1 MLMAHYTSRAYDYVL
16 LHATQLQLDPI
27 LDYARAIARIAG
39 PGTTIYKDIFKTIN
53 TLGYA
58 RWINLKADEVW
69 FGLVEQL
76 PYGERVMSREV
87 RKMASNFMKT
97 IAEHGLMDY
106 HMSPPA
112 THQEELPGELFLM
125 LMFHQKDEKMRK
137 RDLMSNVNIE
147 VFDSE
152 FAER

>member
-1 MLMAHYTSRAYDYVL
+1 
-16 LHATQLQLDPI
+16 
-27 LDYARAIARIAG
+27 
-39 PGTTIYKDIFKTIN
+39 
-53 TLGYA
+53 
-58 RWINLKADEVW
+58 
-69 FGLVEQL
+69 
-76 PYGERVMSREV
+76 
-87 RKMASNFMKT
+87 MKT